1 MLKASKKRWRCG
13 NSSKQHYAQF
23 FSLVSTISHTPI
35 SICAKTIFNSKFKLF
50 CRFRRDFQISDVCI
64 KGDSIVELQVLGGKV
79 VGGGVKVNCEYSGLI
94 FYRQETS

>member
-1 MLKASKKRWRCG
+1 MSKASKKRWRCG

-23 FSLVSTISHTPI
+23 FFTCEHYFSYSRKYLCQDNFH
-35 SICAKTIFNSKFKLF
+35 FKLF
-50 CRFRRDFQISDVCI
+50 CRFRHDFQISDVCI

-79 VGGGVKVNCEYSGLI
+79 VGGGVKDNCEYSGLI

>member
-1 MLKASKKRWRCG
+1 MSKASKKRWRCG

-23 FSLVSTISHTPI
+23 FFTCEHYFSDSR
-35 SICAKTIFNSKFKLF
+35 ICAKTIFTSKFKLF
-50 CRFRRDFQISDVCI
+50 CRFRHDFQISDVCI

-79 VGGGVKVNCEYSGLI
+79 VGGGVKDNCEYSGLI